1 MKTHIV
7 TVWWKTSADRVR
19 ARGADI
25 FLDVELMIMW
35 EGAAR
40 SQPRAHRFHPQV
52 WKRRLTIS
60 VSVDAELRSCFS
72 VNENCYSHI
81 RINDYCVW
89 RTASS
94 GMCMWS
100 TASDSWNWGRTL
112 ENVDYFF
119 FALAGA
125 VLIYY
130 KKIFL
135 FSFYHFIVRICRNCP
150 KSPASSIRTHWEI
163 RA

>member
-1 MKTHIV
+1 MKTHVVIV
-7 TVWWKTSADRVR
+7 GGWKTSADRVR

-25 FLDVELMIMW
+25 FLDVELMNMW

-40 SQPRAHRFHPQV
+40 SQPLPRTSVEEAAHYFCL
-52 WKRRLTIS
+52 RRCR
-60 VSVDAELRSCFS
+60 LRSCFS

-81 RINDYCVW
+81 RINDYCAW

-94 GMCMWS
+94 GMFMWS

-119 FALAGA
+119 FALARA

-135 FSFYHFIVRICRNCP
+135 FSFYHFIVRICRNYP